1 MKRIIVL
8 ALVSGLS
15 TLGSAQAAV
24 GTAGGVTVP
33 TDAAATC
40 AQHCSEIGLSLDS
53 VVIMANN
60 VGCVCRA
67 SNAANASSS
76 VSTGGQPAGG
86 MAALMVAAAA
96 ERQRATTR
104 RTSR

>member
-1 MKRIIVL
+1 MKHIIVL
-8 ALVSGLS
+8 ALVVGLS
-15 TLGSAQAAV
+15 TLGCGQAAV

-40 AQHCSEIGLSLDS
+40 VQHCSEIGLSLDS

-67 SNAANASSS
+67 SSSANASSS

-86 MAALMVAAAA
+86 MAALIVAAAA
-96 ERQRATTR
+96 ERQRSASR
-104 RTSR
+104 RR